1 MEKNTSS
8 EHRQQNRGDGDEHKE
23 QSNHLLVRL
32 RHGVTNT

>member
-8 EHRQQNRGDGDEHKE
+8 EHMQQNRGDEHKQ
-23 QSNHLLVRL
+23 QSNYLLLCL